1 MLLPYLSN
9 CVRLGYATSNQL
21 LRKEAL
27 YIAWFQPCQSPF
39 VICSDV
45 LLSLQIAVVG
55 HM

>member
-21 LRKEAL
+21 LRKEAM
-27 YIAWFQPCQSPF
+27 YIAWLLPCKSSF
-39 VICSDV
+39 AICSDV
-45 LLSLQIAVVG
+45 LQVAVVG